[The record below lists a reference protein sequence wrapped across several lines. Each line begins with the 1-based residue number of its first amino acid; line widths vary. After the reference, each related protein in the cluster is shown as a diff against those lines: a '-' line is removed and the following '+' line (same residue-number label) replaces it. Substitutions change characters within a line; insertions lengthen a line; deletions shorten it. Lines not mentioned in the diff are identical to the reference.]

1 MVLFL
6 ARLTS
11 VLIFFGSRGKM
22 ANSLEH
28 CFLQTQQRAKHPF
41 LLEAQWHRFSFQGG
55 YGARWSLAGFCIT
68 GMLAPT
74 VHWLLR
80 LYLISKDLIPTCRLL
95 GRSSSYLILLQW
107 ILKGLK
113 GFLLCSTNQL
123 VYTDHVTLRHWFLLF
138 HRILTIAQQPISSI
152 LQLCAPSFQYSL
164 PTTRIKNRN
173 RLSPK
178 TSNKFWLQKRA
189 A

>member
-1 MVLFL
+1 MAEGKGMVLFL

-107 ILKGLK
+107 ILKVSKDFFCVPRTSWCTLIMWLWDID
-113 GFLLCSTNQL
+113 FFFSTG
-123 VYTDHVTLRHWFLLF
+123 
-138 HRILTIAQQPISSI
+138 S
-152 LQLCAPSFQYSL
+152 
-164 PTTRIKNRN
+164 
-173 RLSPK
+173 
-178 TSNKFWLQKRA
+178 
-189 A
+189 